1 MADTFLNEERLGLL
15 VWQIS
20 NIWQSKLRIILKT
33 HNITLNEYLIIETI
47 YKLNSSYKFLS
58 QINISKNSC
67 LDVSVVST
75 SLTILEKKK
84 LILKNFIDKRSKNII
99 LTDDGMKLIKSLI
112 KQIPDEENDF
122 FKKLGNETFNFKNS
136 LKLLLGK
143 KIRIKAIKTNE

>member
-20 NIWQSKLRIILKT
+20 NVWQSKLRKILKT

-58 QINISKNSC
+58 QIIISKNSC

-112 KQIPDEENDF
+112 KQICDEENDF

-143 KIRIKAIKTNE
+143 KIRIKAKNE